1 MEGQTSILF
10 IVGACACVLL
20 LGAMKK
26 RAEWLLNFI
35 LRAVTGTLAIFF
47 INVAM
52 QKAGMVSLIGL
63 NPVTVL
69 TPDCWDFLGWQ
80 CFMAFIFI
88 KLCKKLPNLYYFKN
102 MTGQTK
108 VLRI

>member
-69 TPDCWDFLGWQ
+69 TSGFLG
-80 CFMAFIFI
+80 F
-88 KLCKKLPNLYYFKN
+88 PGVVVLYGIHFFK
-102 MTGQTK
+102 M
-108 VLRI
+108 L